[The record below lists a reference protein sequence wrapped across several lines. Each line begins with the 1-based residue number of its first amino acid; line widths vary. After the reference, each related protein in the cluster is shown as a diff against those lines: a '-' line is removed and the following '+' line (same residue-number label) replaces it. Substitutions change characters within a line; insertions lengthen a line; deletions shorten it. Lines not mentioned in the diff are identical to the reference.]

1 MPRTPSIACA
11 VLIAAAIAAGCGRSS
26 GSSVNSAQPMA
37 IPMHMGGAPADTSHA
52 SYTGDSVLHFTLDRL
67 NGEPDNLTQ
76 YRGKVVLVVNTATEC
91 GFTPQFEQLEKL
103 YEAKKG
109 EGFVILGFPADDV
122 AHQEPRD
129 DAAISEFCK
138 ANFGVTF
145 PMFTKSNVVDEP
157 LNPLYKEL
165 TAAQG
170 PPDWNFNK
178 YLLDRQGRPLQRWGP
193 ETAPDDPELT
203 GAIDA
208 QLAPS

>member
-1 MPRTPSIACA
+1 MPRTPAIACA
-11 VLIAAAIAAGCGRSS
+11 LLVAAAAVAAGCGGSDASS
-26 GSSVNSAQPMA
+26 AGSAQTVAAPTMR
-37 IPMHMGGAPADTSHA
+37 MGVAPSNTS
-52 SYTGDSVLHFTLDRL
+52 GSVLHFTLDRL
-67 NGEPDNLTQ
+67 DGKSDDLANYQ
-76 YRGKVVLVVNTATEC
+76 GKVVLVVNTATEC
-91 GFTPQFEQLEKL
+91 GFTPQFEQLQSL
-103 YEAKKG
+103 YEAKQD

-138 ANFGVTF
+138 ANFGVSF

-178 YLLDRQGRPLQRWGP
+178 YLLDRQGRPLERWGP

-203 GAIDA
+203 AAIDA
-208 QLAPS
+208 QLER

>member
-1 MPRTPSIACA
+1 
-11 VLIAAAIAAGCGRSS
+11 
-26 GSSVNSAQPMA
+26 MA
-37 IPMHMGGAPADTSHA
+37 IPMRMGGPTGGTSTSSASSPSSDT
-52 SYTGDSVLHFTLDRL
+52 GGSVLHFTLDRL
-67 NGEPDNLTQ
+67 NGEPDNLAG

-178 YLLDRQGRPLQRWGP
+178 YLLDRQGRPLERWGP

-203 GAIDA
+203 AAIDE
-208 QLAPS
+208 QLKR

>member
-1 MPRTPSIACA
+1 MPPTLRIACG
-11 VLIAAAIAAGCGRSS
+11 VLVAAAIAVAGCGGSDSS
-26 GSSVNSAQPMA
+26 SAGSTQPAA
-37 IPMHMGGAPADTSHA
+37 IPMHMGGATGASSATSDTNS
-52 SYTGDSVLHFTLDRL
+52 GVLHFTLDRL
-67 NGEPDNLTQ
+67 NGEPDDLAK

-103 YEAKKG
+103 YEAKR
-109 EGFVILGFPADDV
+109 EAGFVILGFPADDV

-193 ETAPDDPELT
+193 ETAPDDTELT

-208 QLAPS
+208 QLKR